1 MERTCSKGLGQR
13 QRKNSLKRGEQH
25 RAESC
30 SPLYLSG
37 SSGSEEISFMSKF
50 LKNIVEHLCFLLVII
65 LSVVVFFQV
74 FNRFILKLPWAW
86 SEELAMLLFQWV
98 VFLGA
103 AVGVKRMNHFG
114 IDLLVEKLPEKTRYY
129 LDLIVSFA
137 IGAIA
142 LTLIMEGYKLFK
154 LTQHQVYTTMPFSH
168 AWATAAMPVSG
179 FLIILYLIQHEV
191 NIWKK
196 KRGGKSA

>member
-1 MERTCSKGLGQR
+1 M
-13 QRKNSLKRGEQH
+13 
-25 RAESC
+25 
-30 SPLYLSG
+30 
-37 SSGSEEISFMSKF
+37 MKF
-50 LKNIVEHLCFLLVII
+50 LKNILEHLCFLLVIV
-65 LSVVVFFQV
+65 LSAVVFFQV
-74 FNRFILKLPWAW
+74 FNRFILKAPWAW

-103 AVGVKRMNHFG
+103 AVGVKRMSHFG
-114 IDLLVEKLPEKTRYY
+114 IDLVVEKLSEKTRYG

-142 LTLIMEGYKLFK
+142 LTLIIEGFKLLK

-179 FLIILYLIQHEV
+179 CVMILYLIQHEV

-196 KRGGKSA
+196 KRGGESA